1 MKGVNMANRIPR
13 NAKKLFVTF
22 KANSHSDISVE
33 KNKYGE
39 WIGTDQNGKKW
50 CLLVSLL
57 RNSDY
62 CSVTVME

>member
-1 MKGVNMANRIPR
+1 MANRIPR

-22 KANSHSDISVE
+22 KANSHSGMSVE

-39 WIGTDQNGKKW
+39 WVGTDQSGKKW
-50 CLLVSLL
+50 CFLVSLL

-62 CSVTVME
+62 CSVTVMN